1 MKAKDLRQLS
11 EGELLVKEKE
21 LGEELFNLR
30 FQHATGQL
38 ENVMRIPQVKRDIAR
53 LKTILKEK
61 ALTRENKH
69 HPLFLDG
76 KRAGVRVKKPPA
88 GGGET
93 FLEVFFEYANGRE
106 RQAKNINGRGIERQD
121 GQDGRGHGQSS
132 RSSPC
137 L

>member
-53 LKTILKEK
+53 LKTVLKEK
-61 ALTRENKH
+61 TLNK
-69 HPLFLDG
+69 G
-76 KRAGVRVKKPPA
+76 K
-88 GGGET
+88 
-93 FLEVFFEYANGRE
+93 
-106 RQAKNINGRGIERQD
+106 
-121 GQDGRGHGQSS
+121 
-132 RSSPC
+132 
-137 L
+137 